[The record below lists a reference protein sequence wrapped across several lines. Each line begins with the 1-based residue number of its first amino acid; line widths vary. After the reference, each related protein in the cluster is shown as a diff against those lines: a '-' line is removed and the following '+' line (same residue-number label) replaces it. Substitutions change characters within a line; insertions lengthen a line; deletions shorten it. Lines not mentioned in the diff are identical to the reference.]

1 MQPVYRPGMSAAER
15 KYVTDRTNRAW
26 RNLNSPRHHRNDPV
40 VKAVGERLR
49 NTLGNEFKEDAER
62 RGRIQSFQRQFS
74 NDWVSKSPLK
84 DLYEKKK
91 RQRLTPTELSK
102 LRQDQY
108 TLNARMNTAIRK
120 NFKDDLKAMD
130 AFQNRRDKYQR
141 AIEDDLISKGTLWL
155 GKDAKG
161 FRQGVGTQHFANII
175 QQQRKRHEDTVNRRK
190 REYNE
195 WAKWAKQHDPKTYKR
210 ISAKEKEGGYFSTLD
225 RPSSSR
231 FQNLRDYYKALEDS
245 RQKHYRWKWGKTGS
259 TWDDPRPKQPEGMK
273 RLRELVIRGGV
284 QKQFDDAARKN
295 AEKQLKAQTDKQ
307 LKSYYNQLSTPAPR
321 KKPRYNQAA
330 YLAGLQSAP
339 MMTMGQKM
347 NQGIYKPYANGGGVR
362 KPKYNKKG

>member
-1 MQPVYRPGMSAAER
+1 MRPVYRPGMSAAER

-49 NTLGNEFKEDAER
+49 NTLGNELKEDAER

-245 RQKHYRWKWGKTGS
+245 RQKHYRRKWGKTGS
-259 TWDDPRPKQPEGMK
+259 TWDDPRKLHTPVQTLDPRPKQPK
-273 RLRELVIRGGV
+273 VTPISQPAQDKLWA
-284 QKQFDDAARKN
+284 KYRKD
-295 AEKQLKAQTDKQ
+295 QAQA
-307 LKSYYNQLSTPAPR
+307 PAPR
-321 KKPRYNQAA
+321 KKPKYNQAA
-330 YLAGLQSAP
+330 YLAGLQNAP
-339 MMTMGQKM
+339 MTMGQKLKPQ
-347 NQGIYKPYANGGGVR
+347 QGIYKPYAKGGGVR